1 MPDGLAPSRF
11 FRRMPT
17 RLVLYV
23 LIFGAASGMAF
34 LVPPVSAGTVS
45 VKGSDTMV
53 VLGQR
58 WAEEFMKS
66 HPNIVIQVQGGGSGT
81 GIAALVN
88 GTIEIC
94 QASRAMKDV
103 ERAQVSAKAG
113 TPPLEYSVARDGLS
127 VYVNSAN
134 KLSEL
139 TMAQLKDIF
148 SGKTTNWKE
157 VGGADQKIALYSREN
172 NSGTYVFFKEHVLE
186 NADYSPR
193 AQTLPGTAAVVNAV
207 VKDRKAIGFGGGA
220 YAKGLKVLKI
230 KKDVAGPAIAPSEA
244 TVKDGTY
251 ALSRPLFLYT
261 RSSVSPD
268 AKTFI
273 DWVLSPPGQSVVT
286 KVGYFPIH

>member
-1 MPDGLAPSRF
+1 
-11 FRRMPT
+11 
-17 RLVLYV
+17 
-23 LIFGAASGMAF
+23 
-34 LVPPVSAGTVS
+34 
-45 VKGSDTMV
+45 MV

-58 WAEEFMKS
+58 WAEEFMKA

-148 SGKTTNWKE
+148 TGKTTNWKE
-157 VGGADQKIALYSREN
+157 VAR
-172 NSGTYVFFKEHVLE
+172 
-186 NADYSPR
+186 R
-193 AQTLPGTAAVVNAV
+193 
-207 VKDRKAIGFGGGA
+207 
-220 YAKGLKVLKI
+220 
-230 KKDVAGPAIAPSEA
+230 
-244 TVKDGTY
+244 
-251 ALSRPLFLYT
+251 
-261 RSSVSPD
+261 
-268 AKTFI
+268 
-273 DWVLSPPGQSVVT
+273 
-286 KVGYFPIH
+286 